1 MVETLI
7 QGKYKKYKTCCP
19 HCDSSLSYK
28 WSDVKFKRI
37 ICPECGKK
45 VAVYR
50 KKDSYY
56 ALDEDYY
63 W

>member
-19 HCDSSLSYK
+19 KCFSTLTYK
-28 WSDVKFKRI
+28 VDDVKWNKI
-37 ICPECGKK
+37 ECGECGKK
-45 VAVYR
+45 IRINR
-50 KKDSYY
+50 KNDYVIDK
-56 ALDEDYY
+56 EYY